1 MIWKEIIA
9 HNFVI
14 PGGHTEARFGGG
26 LSASSITSFS
36 STNIFSVESLIGIS
50 EIRTTIIKGSPQKKI
65 CKFYDILQKG
75 G

>member
-36 STNIFSVESLIGIS
+36 STNIFSVESLNIGIS
-50 EIRTTIIKGSPQKKI
+50 EIITTIIK
-65 CKFYDILQKG
+65 
-75 G
+75 